1 MFSKTALSSCC
12 QSRVIRA
19 LLVDDSPVI
28 LHSITK
34 LLIADSQIQVIGQA
48 DSGEAAIAQVQR
60 LNPDLVVMD
69 LAMPEMNGLEATR
82 HLKRQPVA
90 PKVILL
96 TLYDNL
102 EYSTAARLVG
112 ADGFI
117 TKSDAGT
124 ALLPLIYRLCDLDT
138 TDEK

>member
-1 MFSKTALSSCC
+1 M
-12 QSRVIRA
+12 
-19 LLVDDSPVI
+19 I